1 MTLKYKLSSAVAV
14 VCFMFAASG
23 VAYSQAGQFEINN
36 KSYANSDYIIDS
48 DGEGYFIAVW
58 TDARDAKWF
67 GDTFSINEEYAVYGR
82 IFDPSLNPVG
92 PDFRISDFY
101 ENGTVAFSGLDLLVL
116 EDGRFVVTWIKVTS
130 SLSGSLERSVMKAMY
145 NRDGNVL
152 IAEHSIDDPE
162 SDSNFRF
169 NPTISRM
176 PGDQYLITWQE
187 GANENRN
194 RKGQRF
200 EIETG
205 EPVGGNVELE
215 FPVVSAIYQQ
225 FYVDEERFLIV
236 SDVRFLYYFDHELK
250 KVGEMVDLRASLELD
265 DAKSLERLH
274 PMNQDTLLIPIQTD
288 LSGRLWFRL
297 ADLKGNPLTDVIQIT
312 DNEPL
317 QPHGDLNLAI
327 DSSDGSFMLIWTDRR
342 NSNPVPLSFGV
353 ADIYAQ
359 RFDANGDLIGTNFK
373 VNHEPREENQ
383 INPSI
388 FNLEAGQFFAVW
400 WEFQKILCPTVEIP
414 VLSNNV
420 YDEFYITA
428 RRVDFYDPKP
438 GPVYGWDSY
447 IRERHRKCSNVSESK
462 VFFNYP
468 NPFNE
473 RTTLKVDLLTE
484 DPIRVDIQIFDVLG
498 RIVWENSFE
507 GLTEGSW
514 LFNVD
519 MAGLP
524 SGTYFAR
531 MTSPQLPEFNDTTKM
546 LLIR

>member
-1 MTLKYKLSSAVAV
+1 MKLKYKLFSAVAV
-14 VCFMFAASG
+14 VCFMLAATG
-23 VAYSQAGQFEINN
+23 VAHSQAGQFEINN
-36 KSYANSDYIIDS
+36 KSYANSDYIVDR
-48 DGEGYFIAVW
+48 DGDGYFIAVW

-92 PDFRISDFY
+92 PDFRISDLY

-116 EDGRFVVTWIKVTS
+116 EDGSFVVTWIKVMP
-130 SLSGSLERSVMKAMY
+130 SLSGSRERSVMKAMY
-145 NRDGNVL
+145 DRDENVL
-152 IAEHSIDDPE
+152 IPEKAIDE
-162 SDSNFRF
+162 SGSESNTQF
-169 NPTISRM
+169 NPTISRI

-187 GANENRN
+187 GANESRI

-205 EPVGGNVELE
+205 EPVGENVELE
-215 FPVVSAIYQQ
+215 FPVVSSIYQQ

-236 SDVRFLYYFDHELK
+236 SNVRFLYYFDHELK

-274 PMNQDTLLIPIQTD
+274 PINQDTLLIPLLTD
-288 LSGRLWFRL
+288 LGGRLWFRL
-297 ADLKGNPLTDVIQIT
+297 TDLQGKPLTDSIQIT

-327 DSSDGSFMLIWTDRR
+327 DPADGSFMLIWTDRR
-342 NSNPVPLSFGV
+342 NSNPVPLSFRV

-359 RFDANGDLIGTNFK
+359 RFDANGDHIGTNFK

-383 INPSI
+383 TNPSI
-388 FNLEAGQFFAVW
+388 FNLEAGKFFATW
-400 WEFQKILCPTVEIP
+400 WEFRKILCPTLEMP
-414 VLSNNV
+414 VVSGQD
-420 YDEFYITA
+420 YDEFYLTA
-428 RRVDFYDPKP
+428 RTVDFYDPKP
-438 GPVYGWDSY
+438 GPVYGWNSY
-447 IRERHRKCSNVSESK
+447 IRERHRKCSDVSESK
-462 VFFNYP
+462 LFYNYP

-498 RIVWENSFE
+498 RLVWKNSFE

-514 LFNVD
+514 LFNVN

-531 MTSPQLPEFNDTTKM
+531 MTSPQLPEFNDTTKL